1 MLQTYSLFETE
12 EEISPASVESNQNFT
27 VEEVL
32 WTTISEKNNDLY
44 KQIVYKV
51 LRNSTHLISHIQRIY
66 FTYNRGLSDPLYAA
80 LVDLLLALD
89 GNGKQLSARMI
100 TITHSLLSEQQYQS
114 LADYLTTQDAT
125 VLSANNY
132 TILTKGLVTPSFLL
146 VKET

>member
-12 EEISPASVESNQNFT
+12 KEISPASVESNQNFT

-51 LRNSTHLISHIQRIY
+51 LRNSKHLISHIQRIY
-66 FTYNRGLSDPLYAA
+66 FTYNRGLNEPLYAA

-100 TITHSLLSEQQYQS
+100 TITHSLLSEQQYQT
-114 LADYLTTQDAT
+114 LADYLTTQDT
-125 VLSANNY
+125 NLLSANSY
-132 TILTKGLVTPSFLL
+132 TVLTKGLITPSFLL
-146 VKET
+146 VEEI